1 VDSHA
6 QRISPHDVANRS
18 LVKLPWLVGAAR
30 KARRS
35 KSVPKEVLHRITVH
49 GLRLEFR
56 APGPG
61 RSVGSIACFGEDG
74 VKQTEI
80 FTTFDT
86 LESIIEGI
94 VLLRTRMRDLTVT
107 QDLGPPLKR

>member
-1 VDSHA
+1 MDSHA
-6 QRISPHDVANRS
+6 QRTYPPDAGSRS
-18 LVKLPWLVGAAR
+18 LVKLPWLVGTQR
-30 KARRS
+30 RPRRS
-35 KSVPKEVLHRITVH
+35 RSVPKEVLHQVTVN

-61 RSVGSIACFGEDG
+61 RSIGSIACFGPEG
-74 VKQTEI
+74 AKQAEI

-94 VLLRTRMRDLTVT
+94 VLLRTRMRDLTIT
-107 QDLGPPLKR
+107 QDIHPPKR